1 MKNKKTDQIEL
12 EQEQP
17 GENREYEKSLIQEE
31 EQIGKEQIEKEQIE
45 KEQFEEK
52 ELRLEDLLSQVELC
66 VEQLDDPQISLED
79 AFRYYEE
86 GIRKLKL
93 CNEKVARIEQ
103 KMQVVNQRGE
113 LEDFM

>member
-31 EQIGKEQIEKEQIE
+31 EQIGKEQIEKEQL
-45 KEQFEEK
+45 EEK

>member
-31 EQIGKEQIEKEQIE
+31 EQIGKEQIE